1 MRARPT
7 RRARSLTVLAAAL
20 ALSGCGLTA
29 SPGSGPV
36 PTLNLVVHEP
46 PRVALSLQ
54 LPGGRPAAATAFRY
68 STSRRA
74 PVIRG
79 SVHPAGATLYV
90 RNPSG
95 ALTTVQPR
103 RNGSFAVRTALS
115 PGRNGFE
122 FIGYRLGSISATAK
136 VAITCRCAGGAPA
149 LSEPAPATP
158 ATLAAQAT
166 ASGPVTVSATAG
178 EVVVDPIRA
187 PAPPSSGG
195 AGHWRSGFELTEYY
209 PALEAWSVGADV
221 PAPGLSGEYPID
233 WLYGAHG
240 LSMEGEGIAT
250 DGSWYHIAG
259 LGAGGWLTAAGTPAS
274 FGDLARA
281 PFWRTGGYWRTK
293 GGGLTYPL
301 AGGGW
306 SNGAGVRYVSPP
318 AGISFAPG
326 PAKPL
331 GYLRSIAVD
340 PRVIPLG
347 SHVYIPAYAGVN
359 GGWFVAQDTGGA
371 IVGRHIDVFVPPPAT
386 PDEEGG
392 LGTGQQVYVVPPGRP
407 LP

>member
-7 RRARSLTVLAAAL
+7 RRVRLLILLAAAV
-20 ALSGCGLTA
+20 ALSGCGLSAGPA
-29 SPGSGPV
+29 SNPV
-36 PTLNLVVHEP
+36 RTLNIVVHEP
-46 PRVALSLQ
+46 PRVGLAVQ
-54 LPGGRPAAATAFRY
+54 LPGARPTAASAFRY

-90 RNPSG
+90 RSPSG
-95 ALTTVQPR
+95 ALTTVQPH
-103 RNGSFAVRTALS
+103 RNGSFEVRTALA
-115 PGRNGFE
+115 PGRNAFQ
-122 FIGYRLGSISATAK
+122 FIGYQLGSISATAR
-136 VAITCRCAGGAPA
+136 VAITCRCAAAAPA
-149 LSEPAPATP
+149 VSDPSTATP
-158 ATLAAQAT
+158 AGQAT
-166 ASGPVTVSATAG
+166 AAGPVTVSATAG
-178 EVVVDPIRA
+178 EVVIDPIRA

-195 AGHWRSGFELTEYY
+195 DGRWMNGFELTEYY

-221 PAPGLSGEYPID
+221 PAPGLTGEYPID

-250 DGSWYHIAG
+250 DGSWFHIAG
-259 LGAGGWLTAAGTPAS
+259 LGAGGWLTAGGTPAS
-274 FGDLARA
+274 FGTLADA
-281 PFWRTGGYWRTK
+281 PFWRTGGYWRTA

-306 SNGAGVRYVSPP
+306 SNGPGVKYIDPP

-347 SHVYIPAYAGVN
+347 SYVYIPAYAAVN

-371 IVGRHIDVFVPPPAT
+371 ITGRHIDVFVPPPSS
-386 PDEEGG
+386 PDDSGG
-392 LGTGQQVYVVPPGRP
+392 LATGQQVYVVRPGQAVP
-407 LP
+407 